1 MYVYNYITAY
11 ALLSQYENF
20 IKSAFK
26 SNL

>member
-1 MYVYNYITAY
+1 MYNYITAY